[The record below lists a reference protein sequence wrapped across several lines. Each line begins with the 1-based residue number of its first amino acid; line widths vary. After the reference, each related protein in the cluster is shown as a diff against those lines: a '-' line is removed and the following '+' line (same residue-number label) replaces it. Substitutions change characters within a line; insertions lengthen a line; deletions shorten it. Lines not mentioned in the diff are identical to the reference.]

1 MRIGAARKMEGM
13 TKRIG
18 VVVLM
23 LILAGCA
30 EKSEPSKRYA
40 MQGEVKALDANAKTA
55 TIAAGKI
62 GDWMEAMT
70 MEYPVKPDAE
80 FQKLHVGDKIEATVV
95 VADVK
100 YYVTEIKVSP
110 K

>member
-1 MRIGAARKMEGM
+1 MTRRTTVLLLAAA
-13 TKRIG
+13 
-18 VVVLM
+18 
-23 LILAGCA
+23 LAGCGA
-30 EKSEPSKRYA
+30 RNQVKRYA
-40 MQGEVKALDANAKTA
+40 MEGEVKALDSAAKTA

-80 FQKLHVGDKIEATVV
+80 FQKLHAGDRIQATVV
-95 VADVK
+95 VNGDK
-100 YYVTEIKVSP
+100 YYVTDIKILPAPPSP

>member
-1 MRIGAARKMEGM
+1 MTRI
-13 TKRIG
+13 TIL
-18 VVVLM
+18 VVLGVA
-23 LILAGCA
+23 LLLAGCGPKA
-30 EKSEPSKRYA
+30 ETKRYP
-40 MQGEVKALDANAKTA
+40 MQGEIKVLDEKSKSAM
-55 TIAAGKI
+55 IAAGKI

-95 VADVK
+95 VADPS
-100 YYVTEIKVSP
+100 YYVTDVKVV